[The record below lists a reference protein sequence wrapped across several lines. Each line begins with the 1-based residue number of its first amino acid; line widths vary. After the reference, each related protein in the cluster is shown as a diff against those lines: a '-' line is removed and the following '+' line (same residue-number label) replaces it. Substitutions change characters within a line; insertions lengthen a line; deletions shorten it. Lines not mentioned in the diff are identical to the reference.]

1 MSRVSDFQAELLA
14 KSPPRFGRWLKID
27 LHNHSPSSFDYQGN
41 KSSAVADTAA
51 QIRSNDIDVVMFT
64 DHDGLP
70 DKSFVE
76 QVAQQSGKLILRGAE
91 LNVFVN
97 AFDKPAGKVDK
108 NVYFHLLVG
117 FDPASD
123 PDYQITHIKRTFS
136 TETRQAGNQTVS
148 GLACDLNSLIDH
160 LNGVGAI
167 VIPAHLHSGKDAFRT
182 RSIDQIYSDPEFL
195 KLVPKFT
202 ALEVTDPKTA
212 GFFDGKHPETKN
224 LLISSIQSSDAHQ
237 ADHLGR
243 RVSWAQM
250 EAPTFQDLKAALH
263 IPSRISLERRPEPDA
278 HVIGV
283 NIKGSF
289 YPDLWLSM
297 SPYCNAFIG
306 VKGSGKTSV
315 LECLRFALGSAVPES
330 RKAEVEAQ
338 RTYILGPAGVVS
350 VLVKRK
356 DGATV
361 LIERS
366 NAPPHDFRLHFDDGR
381 VVTMQGPDGLAFP
394 SYILG
399 WHEIENAATDPAI
412 RRIYL
417 DEISGKDV
425 IGALDRQVTDGVNR
439 VGTLHKELFENYSA
453 MRSAEDAARVLREKR
468 DGLQQLTDSNLIDL
482 RNEYEA
488 ATEHRT
494 ILNEFRGRLD
504 QEAASLDARM
514 QALTVTL
521 DDTRLGRA
529 SPLKPRVDATL
540 QALRP
545 LHDEL
550 TQFTAARQS
559 SLAGAIAAISA
570 EIITMESDF
579 AVFNS
584 DYQGKFS
591 ALIPEQQR
599 ILLEHQ
605 RVLSETHQLP
615 EMETNAKALRE
626 RVSALLNQ
634 LIMTCNQV
642 ADRLD
647 MQSQTRREKIEALNH
662 KLNPRGVKL
671 ELAQNMASRRYQEYT
686 SRYPQGFQA
695 YTDIT
700 NRFGSDRQHR
710 RLAKAYQ
717 SILDDFNQGTPLFMA
732 HAEFQNF
739 IETFEEDD
747 LSISFNVGK
756 EGQQFSPIN
765 QMSAGQ
771 RCTAIFPLLLEIGA
785 GPLIMDQPEDN
796 LDNRHIASSTSDA
809 VIACKP
815 TRQVAF
821 TSHNANLVV
830 LTDAEQ
836 IIAFEADGSNGTI
849 VDRGFFAHAKS
860 SIGKHVID
868 ILDGGEKA
876 IEMRNR
882 KYQVPAK

>member
-1 MSRVSDFQAELLA
+1 M
-14 KSPPRFGRWLKID
+14 KFGRWLKVD
-27 LHNHSPSSFDYQGN
+27 LHNHSPTSFDYQGN
-41 KSSAVADTAA
+41 KGSAVVDTAA
-51 QIRSNDIDVVMFT
+51 HLQAQDIDIVMFT

-70 DKSFVE
+70 DRSFVE
-76 QVAQQSGKLILRGAE
+76 QVAKQSGKLVLRGAE

-97 AFDKPAGKVDK
+97 AFDKPAGKVDRSLF
-108 NVYFHLLVG
+108 FHLLVG

-123 PDYQITHIKRTFS
+123 PDYHIAHIKKNFNP
-136 TETRQAGNQTVS
+136 ETRKAGDQFVS
-148 GLACDLNSLIDH
+148 GLCCDLSALIDY
-160 LNGVGAI
+160 LNNAGAI
-167 VIPAHLHSGKDAFRT
+167 VIPAHLHSGKDAFRS

-195 KLVPKFT
+195 RLVPKFT
-202 ALEVTDPKTA
+202 ALEVTDPRTA
-212 GFFDGKHPETKN
+212 AFFDGKHAETGN
-224 LLISSIQSSDAHQ
+224 LLVSSIQSSDAHQ

-243 RVSWAQM
+243 RVTWAQM
-250 EAPTFQDLKAALH
+250 EEPTFHDLRAALQ
-263 IPSRISLERRPEPDA
+263 IPSRISLTEPAEPDA
-278 HVIGV
+278 HVIGL

-330 RKAEVEAQ
+330 RKQEVEAQ
-338 RTYILGPAGVVS
+338 RSYILGPAGIVS

-366 NAPPHDFRLHFDDGR
+366 NAPPHEFRLHFEDGR

-425 IGALDRQVTDGVNR
+425 IGALDRQVTEGVNR

-453 MRSAEDAARVLREKR
+453 MRAADDAARVLREKR
-468 DGLQQLTDSNLIDL
+468 DGLQQLTDSNLIKL

-488 ATEHRT
+488 ATEHRA

-504 QEAASLDARM
+504 QEAASLNARM
-514 QALTVTL
+514 QALAVSL
-521 DDTRLGRA
+521 DDTRLSRA
-529 SPLKPRVDATL
+529 SPLKPTIDATL

-550 TQFTAARQS
+550 TQFKAARQS
-559 SLAGAIAAISA
+559 SLAIAIAAVSA
-570 EIITMESDF
+570 EIGTMEADF
-579 AVFNS
+579 ASFNS
-584 DYQGKFS
+584 EYQGKFS
-591 ALIPEQQR
+591 ALPPEHQR
-599 ILLEHQ
+599 ILQEHQ

-615 EMETNAKALRE
+615 EMEANAKTLRE

-647 MQSQTRREKIEALNH
+647 QQSQIRRDKIDALNQR
-662 KLNPRGVKL
+662 LNPRGVRL
-671 ELAQNMASRRYQEYT
+671 ELAQNASSRRYQEYT

-695 YTDIT
+695 YNDIAS
-700 NRFGSDRQHR
+700 RFGSDRQHR
-710 RLAKAYQ
+710 LLAKAYQ
-717 SILDDFNQGTPLFMA
+717 SLLDDFNQGTPLFMA
-732 HAEFQNF
+732 YAEFQNF

-836 IIAFEADGSNGTI
+836 IIAFEANGSNGTI
-849 VDRGFFAHAKS
+849 VDRGFFSHAGS

-882 KYQVPAK
+882 KYRSATKARKL